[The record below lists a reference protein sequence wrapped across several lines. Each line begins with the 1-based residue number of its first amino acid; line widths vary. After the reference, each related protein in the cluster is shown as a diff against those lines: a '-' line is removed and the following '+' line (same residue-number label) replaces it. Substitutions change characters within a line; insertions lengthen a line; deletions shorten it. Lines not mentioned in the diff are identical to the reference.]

1 MSINDN
7 RGCSVCPARSENYEI
22 FTTRLR
28 GERVKRVQY
37 DYRTPDGEL
46 FTTVASSLTE
56 CRHRRDEWLSKR
68 EAAAGK
74 G

>member
-1 MSINDN
+1 M
-7 RGCSVCPARSENYEI
+7 
-22 FTTRLR
+22 
-28 GERVKRVQY
+28 Y

-46 FTTVASSLTE
+46 FATVASSLTE

>member
-1 MSINDN
+1 MSMNDN
-7 RGCSVCPARSENYEI
+7 QGCSVCPAGSENYEV

-28 GERVKRVQY
+28 GKRVKRVQY

-46 FTTVASSLTE
+46 FATVASSLIE
-56 CRHRRDEWLSKR
+56 CRHRRDEWLEKR
-68 EAAAGK
+68 QANKGK

>member
-1 MSINDN
+1 MSMNDN
-7 RGCSVCPARSENYEI
+7 RGCSVCPAESENYEI

-28 GERVKRVQY
+28 GKRVKRVQY
-37 DYRTPDGEL
+37 DYRTPGGEL
-46 FTTVASSLTE
+46 FATVASSLTE

>member
-1 MSINDN
+1 MSIKDN
-7 RGCSVCPARSENYEI
+7 RGCSVCPAGSENYEI

-28 GERVKRVQY
+28 GKRVKRVQY

-46 FTTVASSLTE
+46 FSTVASSLTE

>member
-1 MSINDN
+1 MSMNDN
-7 RGCSVCPARSENYEI
+7 RVCSVCPAGSENYEV

-28 GERVKRVQY
+28 GKRVKRVQY

-46 FTTVASSLTE
+46 FATVASSLTE

-68 EAAAGK
+68 EAAADK

>member
-1 MSINDN
+1 MSMNDN
-7 RGCSVCPARSENYEI
+7 RGCSVCQPGSENYEV

-28 GERVKRVQY
+28 GQRVKRVQY

-46 FTTVASSLTE
+46 FATVASTLDE
-56 CRHRRDEWLSKR
+56 CRHRRDEWLSKQQ
-68 EAAAGK
+68 ANAGK